1 MSDHDLD
8 EEKLAEELRRVIEE
22 TFSSSDEIQQLLRQ
36 IEEKGFQMML
46 AVVVSQ
52 VRSGR
57 ERKPKPPR
65 SVSELFS
72 RQSRRTRDAR
82 GKLKPAESPPQWEL
96 TDDDRRFL
104 RSLNLYFSDEETE

>member
-1 MSDHDLD
+1 MSDHNLD

-52 VRSGR
+52 VRTSR
-57 ERKPKPPR
+57 ERKAKPPR
-65 SVSELFS
+65 SVSEMFS
-72 RQSRRTRDAR
+72 RQTRRMRDAR
-82 GKLKPAESPPQWEL
+82 SKLQPAESPPQLKL

-104 RSLNLYFSDEETE
+104 RSLNLYFPDEETD